1 MIIIIIMFYYV
12 TNRLQEPFTVVTK
25 NIIDKLEAIK
35 WRKTTERE
43 EERERES
50 VCVCV
55 CVCDKESEK
64 REIHECD

>member
-35 WRKTTERE
+35 
-43 EERERES
+43 
-50 VCVCV
+50 
-55 CVCDKESEK
+55 
-64 REIHECD
+64 